1 MFEKRSVRTIVLL
14 WLAWAVILIGF
25 QQVVTARFDLK
36 RPDYTLS
43 WTSSETTAFANNDQ
57 PYLMEPYLNTQVAW
71 DSEFYLSIASRGYE
85 DPDVRT
91 TNSKNPDA
99 PSLNY
104 AFMPLYP
111 LCMRALMVPLS
122 VFGLN
127 RIATATLAGVIV
139 SLLGTLV
146 AMLGIYS
153 LSRSKWGEDGG
164 IRAAFYLLIFPSG
177 FILAQVYTEGL
188 FLGLTFLSLAFL
200 NQRKW
205 IPAGLLAAATLWVR
219 PGEGLLLVLPFAYIW
234 FKERCWQQGWL
245 KAAISTLA
253 VLAPALS
260 YFAWTQ
266 TDLARKFWQV
276 EDTFFG
282 RGILKVA
289 SSLNQWGAGF
299 NALFGDNPQA
309 AVFYAIEF
317 LTVLLAVICIIKTWK
332 EQRELALF
340 SLGVLLLTYTSGSA
354 QGMVRYLLAAPSI
367 FFVLAGWG
375 RKPAFDRAWSIAS
388 TLLMAMLTILF
399 TFDFWVS

>member
-1 MFEKRSVRTIVLL
+1 MFEKGSIRTIVLL
-14 WLAWAVILIGF
+14 WLAWAAILIGF
-25 QQVVTARFDLK
+25 QQIVVARFKLQ
-36 RPDYTLS
+36 RPDDALS
-43 WTSSETTAFANNDQ
+43 WTSTETTALANRDQ
-57 PYLMEPYLNTQVAW
+57 SYLMEPFLNTQVAW
-71 DSEFYLSIASRGYE
+71 DSEFYLSIASYGYD

-111 LCMRALMVPLS
+111 LCMRGMMAVLG

-127 RIATATLAGVIV
+127 RVATATLAGVIV
-139 SLLGTLV
+139 SLLGTLG
-146 AMLGIYS
+146 AMLGLYS
-153 LSRSKWGEDGG
+153 LSRGKWGEDGG

-188 FLGLTFLSLAFL
+188 FLGVVFLSLAFL
-200 NQRKW
+200 NHRNW
-205 IPAGLLAAATLWVR
+205 IPAGLLAAASLWIR

-245 KAAISTLA
+245 KAVVSGLT

-266 TDLARKFWQV
+266 TDLARKFWLV
-276 EDTFFG
+276 EDAFFS

-289 SSLNQWGAGF
+289 NSLNQWGMGF
-299 NALFGDNPQA
+299 NTLYGDNPQA

-317 LTVLLAVICIIKTWK
+317 LTVLLTVVCIIKTWK

-340 SLGVLLLTYTSGSA
+340 SLGVLVLAYTSGVA

-388 TLLMAMLTILF
+388 TLLMAMLAILF

>member
-25 QQVVTARFDLK
+25 QQIITARFSLQ
-36 RPDYTLS
+36 RPDHTLG
-43 WTSSETTAFANNDQ
+43 WTASETTAFSNNDQ
-57 PYLMEPYLNTQVAW
+57 SYLMEPFLNTQVAW
-71 DSEFYLSIASRGYE
+71 DSEFYLSIASAGYD

-91 TNSKNPDA
+91 TNSKNPAA

-111 LCMRALMVPLS
+111 LCMRGVMAVLGVFSLS
-122 VFGLN
+122 

-139 SLLGTLV
+139 SLLGALA

-153 LSRSKWGEDGG
+153 LSRAKWGEDGG
-164 IRAAFYLLIFPSG
+164 IRAAFYLLVFPSG

-188 FLGLTFLSLAFL
+188 FLGVVFLSLAFL

-205 IPAGLLAAATLWVR
+205 IPAGLLAAASLWIR
-219 PGEGLLLVLPFAYIW
+219 PGEGLLLVLPLLYIW
-234 FKERCWQQGWL
+234 IKERSWQNGWL
-245 KAAISTLA
+245 KAIVSGLA
-253 VLAPALS
+253 VLAPVLS
-260 YFAWTQ
+260 YFIWTR

-276 EDTFFG
+276 EDTFFS

-289 SSLNQWGAGF
+289 GSLNQWGMGF

-309 AVFYAIEF
+309 AVFFAIEF
-317 LTVLLAVICIIKTWK
+317 LTVLLAIICIIKTWK

-340 SLGVLLLTYTSGSA
+340 SLGVLLLTYTSGVA